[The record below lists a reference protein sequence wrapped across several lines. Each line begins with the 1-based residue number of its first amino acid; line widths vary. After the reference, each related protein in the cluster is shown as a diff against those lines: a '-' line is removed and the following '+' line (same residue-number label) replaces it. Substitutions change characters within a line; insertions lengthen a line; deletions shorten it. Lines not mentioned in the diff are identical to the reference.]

1 MERKSLLLSSAIL
14 LVCCL
19 SAQFLSAQQ
28 YTGSIICK
36 NTGKPVEYANIGVIN
51 KETGTVSDDH
61 GKYSIDL
68 TKTGDSDTLMVSC
81 IGYYPYKTTVA
92 GFKSTNGNIIILEQK
107 TFALNEVVIR
117 PGNHKKRILGYRVN
131 GTAIAAGFNDNS
143 LGYECG
149 VIMKTRKPVLLETLC
164 LDIQTC
170 KYDTLFYRVN
180 VYKQTEKGSFENVLN
195 KPIYINLTRKQIRKR
210 TEIDIKPYNITMDAD
225 FLVTIEHI
233 RNLGK
238 NGLYFRCRFPGRTW
252 VRKTSQGSWKS
263 FPLGLGVSIDVIQ
276 YDDKN

>member
-1 MERKSLLLSSAIL
+1 MGRKSLFLSFAIL
-14 LVCCL
+14 LVYCL
-19 SAQFLSAQQ
+19 FAQLLSAQQ

-36 NTGKPVEYANIGVIN
+36 NSGEPVEYANIGVIN

-92 GFKSTNGNIIILEQK
+92 GFKSAKVNIITLEQK
-107 TFALNEVVIR
+107 TFALNEVVVR
-117 PGNHKKRILGYRVN
+117 PGNFKNKILGYRVN
-131 GTAIAAGFNDNS
+131 RPSYQAGFNDNS

-149 VIMKTRKPVLLETLC
+149 VMMKTRKPVLLETLN

-170 KYDTLFYRVN
+170 KYDTVFYRIN
-180 VYKQTEKGSFENVLN
+180 VYKKAGKGSFENILN
-195 KPIYINLTRKQIRKR
+195 KPIYINLTRKQILKR
-210 TEIDIKPYNITMDAD
+210 TVIDLKPYNITMDGD

-238 NGLYFRCRFPGRTW
+238 NGLYFRCRLPGRTW
-252 VRKTSQGSWKS
+252 VRKTSQGGWKS
-263 FPLGLGVSIDVIQ
+263 FPLGLGISLDVIEF
-276 YDDKN
+276 DDKN